1 MQMTSVVWQRGER
14 MAEYIVIE
22 VATEEDGVYADLR
35 KPLIRCRD
43 CKHHKGYNCDRLYGM
58 QDAFM
63 DVRSVKASPIPWLW
77 RIPNDHTS

>member
-1 MQMTSVVWQRGER
+1 MT
-14 MAEYIVIE
+14 EYIMIE
-22 VATEEDGVYADLR
+22 VADETGVFADVR

-63 DVRSVKASPIPWLW
+63 ARD
-77 RIPNDHTS
+77 NDYCSWAERKDDDTR